1 MIVDYFSENPKPNEQ
16 EEAALEEEKYDVVD
30 DIPKPDDSAS

>member
-1 MIVDYFSENPKPNEQ
+1 VDYFSENPKPNEQ
-16 EEAALEEEKYDVVD
+16 EEEAALEEEKYDVVD